1 MNDAARI
8 LMVDDEPNV
17 LAAFRRTLGRTLPIT
32 CADGGAAALDAIRA
46 GPFAVVVTDMSMPG
60 MNGVQFLNAARPLA
74 RESVF
79 VMLTGNAD
87 QQTAALAINTAGVFR
102 FLNKPCPNDQLEAA
116 VRAALRQHDVQS
128 AERTLL
134 RETVAGSVRLLGDA
148 LEVSSPVAMAYVS
161 SVKRT
166 VAGLCHQ
173 LSIPTDWQLPIAAS
187 VSLIGLITIPGLTPG
202 ADINDEQLALA
213 AAVGGRLVGHIPR
226 LAGVAAMVQRQR
238 EPGDLPA
245 DLTAL
250 AAADLERAGAQLLRF
265 AVDLARAERRVGSRR
280 DALATLAMLR
290 QHDAR
295 LVAAARAADGGG
307 DAAAAIPTLRL
318 SLAQLAPGM
327 VVVEDVRTA
336 ANTLLLSGGQA
347 LSDVSIACLLNF
359 AQRGQVGPT
368 VTVRNEPLA
377 QAA

>member
-202 ADINDEQLALA
+202 ADISDEQLALA